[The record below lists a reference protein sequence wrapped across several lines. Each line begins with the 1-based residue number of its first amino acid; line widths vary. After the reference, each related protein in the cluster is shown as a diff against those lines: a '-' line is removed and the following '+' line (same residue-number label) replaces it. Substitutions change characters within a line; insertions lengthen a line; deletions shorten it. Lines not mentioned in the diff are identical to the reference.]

1 MAALPLASTASNC
14 RKSAFL
20 EALIIIFTASGA
32 LCPSAI
38 ASKVFGPRRGS
49 VIFWLATTPTP
60 AFAWAQR
67 AATAGDDDDT
77 AIPSWSVLVH
87 LATIENVM
95 I

>member
-1 MAALPLASTASNC
+1 
-14 RKSAFL
+14 
-20 EALIIIFTASGA
+20 
-32 LCPSAI
+32 
-38 ASKVFGPRRGS
+38 

-87 LATIENVM
+87 LATIENV
-95 I
+95 II

>member
-1 MAALPLASTASNC
+1 MAVLPVASTAKTC
-14 RKSAFL
+14 RKSAFSA
-20 EALIIIFTASGA
+20 ALIIIFTASGA

-60 AFAWAQR
+60 ALAWAQR

-77 AIPSWSVLVH
+77 AIPSCPVLVH
-87 LATIENVM
+87 FATIENV
-95 I
+95 II